1 VGLIGKAM
9 SLFQKKDAGLTNEKS
24 DRIFWNGFGAYG
36 HREFSQVSA
45 AWAAGRML
53 SSSMGMMPVR
63 LEDRE
68 KNEVTTGREYELL
81 NNRPNDF
88 QTVVEFRETITL
100 HAVFTGTGR
109 AFIRR
114 GVDGRALELI
124 PLHPTWSPG
133 GWTMRDGE
141 YVLPVSIPD
150 EGYLGDFQRKD
161 IIEISNP
168 RWDMIAGMNVTKAC
182 QNVLGLSTQLETRQ
196 ARLSD
201 SNAPYGVITV
211 KDGTSEGAIKKV
223 KEAWVKQ
230 FGRTGVAVIDF
241 EAKFQQ
247 LMQTSADQ
255 QVLETR
261 EFLIEEVARMY
272 GVHPYLLMKTG
283 GSGAQGAISEIMLI
297 YMITGIGPWTMRFEA
312 ALACSLLLD
321 TGLSAEMDENQLM
334 RSTPE
339 IRAEIY
345 AKALGAG
352 GNKPWMTE
360 NEVRQGKSPFR
371 LPLHEQGGNLAHQK
385 EAPSNE
391 TGA

>member
-1 VGLIGKAM
+1 MTLISRIMAP
-9 SLFQKKDAGLTNEKS
+9 FAKKDAGLSNSKE

-45 AWAAGRML
+45 AWAAGRIL
-53 SSSMGMMPVR
+53 SSSMGMMPVI
-63 LEDRE
+63 LEDRD
-68 KNEVTTGREYELL
+68 KNEVTEGREYELL
-81 NNRPNDF
+81 NVRPNDL

-100 HAVFTGTGR
+100 HAVFSGTGR

-114 GVDGRALELI
+114 GADGRPLELV

-150 EGYLGDFQRKD
+150 EGYLGDFTRRD
-161 IIEISNP
+161 ILEISNP
-168 RWDMIAGMNVTKAC
+168 RWDMVAGMNVTRAC

-201 SNAPYGVITV
+201 SNAPYGVITA
-211 KDGTSEGAIKKV
+211 KDGTSEKAISKL
-223 KEAWVKQ
+223 KESWVKQ
-230 FGRTGVAVIDF
+230 FGKTGIAVIDF
-241 EAKFQQ
+241 EAEFSQ

-283 GSGAQGAISEIMLI
+283 GSGAQGAVSEIMLI
-297 YMITGIGPWTMRFEA
+297 YMVTGIGPWMMRYEA
-312 ALACSLLLD
+312 ALNCSLLLD
-321 TGLSAEMDENQLM
+321 TGLRAEMDENQLM

-352 GNKPWMTE
+352 GNVPWMAGS
-360 NEVRQGKSPFR
+360 EVRQGKSPFR
-371 LPLHEQGGNLAHQK
+371 LPPHAPENNLARQR
-385 EAPSNE
+385 EAQSDE